1 MREMAKAAGK
11 KKAIPK
17 KVQDSPVIMED
28 ETRIISIVNAILRPE
43 LNRIDGDIGDVVSS
57 LKEVSA
63 ESAAYEKKVI
73 AIVEGMF
80 QSFKTEMMASTS
92 RVNTQIPVQPPNFTA
107 VFDGGEDE
115 GGPGKT
121 TPVARDGND
130 GIIQNVL
137 ENISHYSTP
146 PAAENEY
153 PGSNAASRSQQSVN
167 PFDGTAYDNSNG
179 NEVLDPHTGY
189 DGKTRS
195 HQSINPFDGTAE
207 ENNNGN
213 EMVDPHLVDG
223 GSSNPNLSN
232 MSSAGKVG
240 ESRQDHSSRSAH
252 SQTHDHPDATIPSF
266 SLGLTQEVGSQHN
279 DEDEMGDNED
289 QLGEEGNGE
298 GVGDAR
304 ETLLCRKSKRI
315 RTVPPQLLT
324 DYQCE
329 TAILNRA
336 REGQI
341 FGNSTYDAA
350 DIQEKYNRLKLVLK
364 KDCVINVAGL
374 PVTGKDLLDIGER
387 NRFLPGRVIDILMR
401 GVAACVKNQVCD
413 TSDTTTV
420 FLDSRVPVLLSR
432 NFPKFRRTKSGTHY
446 LFTKAV
452 IDMVKKSSNFNPAAS
467 RFYMPLAIARKHWIG
482 ICVDINAGKIYLL
495 DCNTELTIENAL
507 TREIAPV
514 REMFPSLLKHCG
526 CLSEYLEKP
535 VVVESVKG
543 VVQNTNPAEAAMTAC
558 LLIQTHALYGPE
570 TCTSISPSLIP
581 DESQRAAVMIY
592 EFHKKL

>member
-1 MREMAKAAGK
+1 
-11 KKAIPK
+11 
-17 KVQDSPVIMED
+17 
-28 ETRIISIVNAILRPE
+28 
-43 LNRIDGDIGDVVSS
+43 
-57 LKEVSA
+57 
-63 ESAAYEKKVI
+63 
-73 AIVEGMF
+73 
-80 QSFKTEMMASTS
+80 
-92 RVNTQIPVQPPNFTA
+92 
-107 VFDGGEDE
+107 
-115 GGPGKT
+115 
-121 TPVARDGND
+121 
-130 GIIQNVL
+130 
-137 ENISHYSTP
+137 
-146 PAAENEY
+146 
-153 PGSNAASRSQQSVN
+153 
-167 PFDGTAYDNSNG
+167 
-179 NEVLDPHTGY
+179 
-189 DGKTRS
+189 
-195 HQSINPFDGTAE
+195 
-207 ENNNGN
+207 
-213 EMVDPHLVDG
+213 
-223 GSSNPNLSN
+223 
-232 MSSAGKVG
+232 
-240 ESRQDHSSRSAH
+240 
-252 SQTHDHPDATIPSF
+252 
-266 SLGLTQEVGSQHN
+266 
-279 DEDEMGDNED
+279 
-289 QLGEEGNGE
+289 
-298 GVGDAR
+298 
-304 ETLLCRKSKRI
+304 
-315 RTVPPQLLT
+315 
-324 DYQCE
+324 
-329 TAILNRA
+329 
-336 REGQI
+336 
-341 FGNSTYDAA
+341 
-350 DIQEKYNRLKLVLK
+350 
-364 KDCVINVAGL
+364 
-374 PVTGKDLLDIGER
+374 
-387 NRFLPGRVIDILMR
+387 MR